1 MFFRKYPDFAG
12 FKKGVCMNKYEM
24 IAIRLN
30 ETATRMFK
38 DFRAAQAKVRDAEE
52 QVRKYSLVRSGIGA
66 NRQELLKKL
75 QAEESLSTAKDE
87 LREVKK
93 ELTQRRKKLD
103 SLKAELKAQLEE
115 RLSAKPEEI
124 DEKTLKLL
132 ESGICTA
139 SEIARIYSKT
149 ESVTMRRLIGEFAR
163 QKMDGLEKA
172 LMTDSERSEARAQL
186 SVVAQ
191 DALNASVSDRRPEI
205 QGVESV
211 LFTLD
216 RFLAAPEVSKIP
228 EYWRE
233 LTESPLQAI
242 AESELSDNE

>member
-12 FKKGVCMNKYEM
+12 FKKGVCMNLKS
-24 IAIRLN
+24 IAVELDQ
-30 ETATRMFK
+30 TAVGMFR
-38 DFRAAQAKVRDAEE
+38 DFRKAQAKVQDAEQE
-52 QVRKYSLVRSGIGA
+52 VRKYALVRPAIGA
-66 NRQELLKKL
+66 DRQKLLRKQ
-75 QAEESLSTAKDE
+75 QAEIDLDIAKDE

-115 RLSAKPEEI
+115 RLSAKPEELDQQTI
-124 DEKTLKLL
+124 QLL
-132 ESGICTA
+132 QSGICSPA
-139 SEIARIYSKT
+139 EINRIYRGT
-149 ESVTMRRLIGEFAR
+149 ESLTMRRWIGRFASQEVEKIERAPMDDR
-163 QKMDGLEKA
+163 Q
-172 LMTDSERSEARAQL
+172 RSEDRALL
-186 SVVAQ
+186 SVIIHDAQ
-191 DALNASVSDRRPEI
+191 NASVTDRRPEI
-205 QGVESV
+205 QGVEAV
-211 LFTLD
+211 LFSLD